1 MAPTAENVVQQTIQ
15 PDHQATR
22 KITKIFQ
29 AFKKVQNNGG
39 IVIVHEPQEPGE
51 PERLICGEISSIG
64 DVRGTIVVKF
74 RWQAEKIHTYHVSRE
89 PQDLILEHPDYI
101 EVVPIGGSQKACLFN
116 RHANEDPRRIIVLVG
131 KGDPAC
137 IDQKHILN

>member
-1 MAPTAENVVQQTIQ
+1 MVRTAENVDQQIKH
-15 PDHQATR
+15 PDHQAAR

-29 AFKKVQNNGG
+29 AFEKVQNNGG
-39 IVIVHEPQEPGE
+39 IVIIHEPQEPGE
-51 PERLICGEISSIG
+51 PERLFCGEISSIN

-74 RWQAEKIHTYHVSRE
+74 RWQAEKIQNYHVSRE
-89 PQDLILEHPDYI
+89 PHDLILKHPDYI
-101 EVVPIGGSQKACLFN
+101 EVVPIGGSQKACLFH

-131 KGDPAC
+131 KGDPAF